1 MEFHRV
7 TRAALVDPKTPE
19 EAVDQTIHILTIT
32 RKDDGD
38 ATPLQFV
45 SDALLKRYQQ
55 AEAVAAVAGGLL
67 AGALAAIAILY
78 ARGYL

>member
-7 TRAALVDPKTPE
+7 TRAALVDPKTPD

-45 SDALLKRYQQ
+45 SAARLAHLLKL
-55 AEAVAAVAGGLL
+55 EAAAA
-67 AGALAAIAILY
+67 ALAALIEKAPREVV
-78 ARGYL
+78 APQEP